1 MLVITIQVRFNFAKM
16 YPVQYLNVYLG
27 YHITSYLC
35 KRGSSTAIKV
45 YTKHGKHQFLNIKTH
60 DNNKS
65 SSLITSISALSASSM
80 TN

>member
-1 MLVITIQVRFNFAKM
+1 M

-45 YTKHGKHQFLNIKTH
+45 YTKHGKHQFLYKKPRPFEQYQNTRQQ
-60 DNNKS
+60 
-65 SSLITSISALSASSM
+65 
-80 TN
+80 